1 MEKKINVAE
10 LLKDCPNGMEL
21 DCALY
26 DNLIFDH
33 IDDNGYF
40 PIICRVK
47 TKIGYNVHT
56 FTEHGCYSTIN
67 YSKCVIY
74 PKGKTTW
81 EGFQRPFKDGDI
93 ITCTN
98 SMCSFVAIF
107 KEQLSDKAFK
117 RYAVLTLDKNPI
129 FKSNIN
135 TSDFIRPR
143 FATEE
148 EQEKLFDA
156 IKAKGFKW
164 NAETK
169 TMEIEPKFK
178 DGDIIY
184 IKTKGDSNWLS
195 IYKELDGRNIRTYA
209 DVSLN
214 ENLRFYCDYVYGNIV
229 CYKEEVTEQ
238 RLATEEEKQKLFQV
252 IKANGFKWNAKTKTM
267 ENLVELNF
275 NDGDIIYTKIKGY
288 GKWLS
293 IYKGLEGRNIRTY
306 VDIVLDNKMSCYCNL
321 LTGNI
326 LCYKEDVI
334 EQRLATEEEKQKL
347 FQTLNNNY
355 YKWNAETNTMKKITA
370 KFKVGD
376 KVKCIFNNY
385 QYIIT
390 ELTDTHY
397 TLVETIS
404 KFKYTEP
411 IIEDKNWELVPNKFD
426 ITTLKQFDKVLARDC
441 NDDKW
446 NIDFFGYYKGNGIYQ
461 CMTFTKN
468 QCIPYD
474 GNEHLLGTTDDCD
487 EFYKTWK

>member
-10 LLKDCPNGMEL
+10 LLRNCPKGMEL
-21 DCALY
+21 DCALFET
-26 DNLIFDH
+26 LEFDH
-33 IDDNGYF
+33 IDEYNGYF
-40 PIICRVK
+40 PIICRAK
-47 TKIGYNVHT
+47 TENGSFNIHS
-56 FTEHGCYSTIN
+56 FTEYGCYSTIN

-117 RYAVLTLDKNPI
+117 RYAVLILDENHILKT
-129 FKSNIN
+129 NIN

-148 EQEKLFDA
+148 EKQKLFDA

-169 TMEIEPKFK
+169 TMEIAPEFK

-184 IKTKGDSNWLS
+184 TKTKGYGNWLS
-195 IYKELDGRNIRTYA
+195 IYKELDGRNIRTY
-209 DVSLN
+209 
-214 ENLRFYCDYVYGNIV
+214 
-229 CYKEEVTEQ
+229 
-238 RLATEEEKQKLFQV
+238 
-252 IKANGFKWNAKTKTM
+252 
-267 ENLVELNF
+267 
-275 NDGDIIYTKIKGY
+275 
-288 GKWLS
+288 
-293 IYKGLEGRNIRTY
+293 
-306 VDIVLDNKMSCYCNL
+306 VDIFFDKNMSCYCTL
-321 LTGNI
+321 LSGNI

-347 FQTLNNNY
+347 FDALKTNG
-355 YKWNAETNTMKKITA
+355 YKWNAETKTMKKITA
-370 KFKVGD
+370 KFNVGD
-376 KVKCIFNNY
+376 TITNTLRKDMGCCCASGKISEITDNKYIF
-385 QYIIT
+385 
-390 ELTDTHY
+390 TDGSF
-397 TLVETIS
+397 LFIS
-404 KFKYTEP
+404 NQ
-411 IIEDKNWELVPNKFD
+411 DNWELVPNKFD
-426 ITTLKQFDKVLARDC
+426 ITTLKAFDKVLARDC
-441 NDDKW
+441 NGDKW
-446 NIDFFGYYKGNGIYQ
+446 NINLFGYYRDNGTYQ

>member
-1 MEKKINVAE
+1 
-10 LLKDCPNGMEL
+10 
-21 DCALY
+21 
-26 DNLIFDH
+26 
-33 IDDNGYF
+33 
-40 PIICRVK
+40 
-47 TKIGYNVHT
+47 
-56 FTEHGCYSTIN
+56 
-67 YSKCVIY
+67 
-74 PKGKTTW
+74 
-81 EGFQRPFKDGDI
+81 
-93 ITCTN
+93 
-98 SMCSFVAIF
+98 MCSFVAIF
-107 KEQLSDKAFK
+107 KEQLSDKTFK

-129 FKSNIN
+129 FKTNIN

-148 EQEKLFDA
+148 EKDKLFDA

-178 DGDIIY
+178 
-184 IKTKGDSNWLS
+184 
-195 IYKELDGRNIRTYA
+195 
-209 DVSLN
+209 
-214 ENLRFYCDYVYGNIV
+214 
-229 CYKEEVTEQ
+229 
-238 RLATEEEKQKLFQV
+238 
-252 IKANGFKWNAKTKTM
+252 
-267 ENLVELNF
+267 
-275 NDGDIIYTKIKGY
+275 DGDIIYTKIKGY

-376 KVKCIFNNY
+376 KVKCIFNDY

-397 TLVETIS
+397 TLVEVID
-404 KFKYTEP
+404 KFQYTEP

-441 NDDKW
+441 NNDKW
-446 NIDFFGYYKGNGIYQ
+446 NIDFFGYYKGNGTYQ